1 MKQIKI
7 FGSGCKNCTITAEM
21 LEKTA
26 KSLGMQPG
34 QDYKIEKVTNL
45 EAIMTA
51 GVLSTPAV
59 AIDDQLVHSGSVPDA
74 DKVLAM
80 LK

>member
-1 MKQIKI
+1 MKQIKV
-7 FGSGCKNCTITAEM
+7 FGSGCKNCTVTADI
-21 LEKTA
+21 LDKTA

-34 QDYKIEKVTNL
+34 TDFKIEKITDL

-51 GVLSTPAV
+51 GVLTTPAV
-59 AIDDQLVHSGSVPDA
+59 AINDQLVHSGSVPDA

-80 LK
+80 LR

>member
-7 FGSGCKNCTITAEM
+7 FGSGCKNCTVTADL
-21 LEKTA
+21 LEKA
-26 KSLGMQPG
+26 AISLGMQSG
-34 QDYKIEKVTNL
+34 IDFKIEKVTDL

-59 AIDDQLVHSGSVPDA
+59 AINDQLVHSGSVPDA
-74 DKVLAM
+74 EKVRAM